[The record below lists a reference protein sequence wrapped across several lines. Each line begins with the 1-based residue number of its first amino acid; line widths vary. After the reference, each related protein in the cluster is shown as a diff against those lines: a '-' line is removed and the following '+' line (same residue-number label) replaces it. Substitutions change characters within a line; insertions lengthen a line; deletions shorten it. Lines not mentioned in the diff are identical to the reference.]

1 MLFISFKTW
10 FTRHEQLLNSHFNIS
25 QLQCNLMQHEST
37 ESFVSFVISFRDKNV
52 FSYYSRYSSALMTTT
67 NITNARM
74 NDAGKELTCKE
85 INEKTVSRN
94 KKKDYS
100 LDLLLMW
107 LLHFMC
113 KNDFKRSIVS
123 RHPFAKQHKTIFG
136 MEVKCVWSVC
146 CWWLILH

>member
-1 MLFISFKTW
+1 
-10 FTRHEQLLNSHFNIS
+10 
-25 QLQCNLMQHEST
+25 MQHEST

-100 LDLLLMW
+100 LDLLLM
-107 LLHFMC
+107 
-113 KNDFKRSIVS
+113 
-123 RHPFAKQHKTIFG
+123 
-136 MEVKCVWSVC
+136 
-146 CWWLILH
+146 